1 MAYIAT
7 KCLLGHLLKNSGIS
21 QAELSRRT
29 GIHKSQIS
37 AYVNMRY
44 GKTMEIAHARTISA
58 ALDLATPYSL
68 YEWTETQPS
77 GRTSD

>member
-7 KCLLGHLLKNSGIS
+7 KCLLGHLLKNSGLT

-44 GKTMEIAHARTISA
+44 GKTMEIAHARSISMV
-58 ALDLATPYSL
+58 LELPTPYCL
-68 YEWTETQPS
+68 YEWTEEHPS
-77 GRTSD
+77 GRTDD